1 MKNIKALAYAF
12 LPVLSYF
19 SYLWFENW
27 EYSFLLR
34 CLHSS
39 FLGYIGAK
47 IVLCHE
53 IEEERDSLRDRL
65 REACNHNLEKQT
77 KIFELLNQIDENN
90 NTRVLHPIE
99 CTCEQCNEKWL
110 TLGQRNKTLRILED
124 KE

>member
-65 REACNHNLEKQT
+65 REACNQNLEKQT

-90 NTRVLHPIE
+90 NTKVLL
-99 CTCEQCNEKWL
+99 Q
-110 TLGQRNKTLRILED
+110 GG
-124 KE
+124 